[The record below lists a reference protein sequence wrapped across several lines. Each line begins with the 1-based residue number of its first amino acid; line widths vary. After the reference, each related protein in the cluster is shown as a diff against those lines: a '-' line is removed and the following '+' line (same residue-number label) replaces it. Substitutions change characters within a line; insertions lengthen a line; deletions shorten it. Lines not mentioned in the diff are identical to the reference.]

1 MRMLALALA
10 FAPVLLAAPTTVAAE
25 GNCPASWELWFVPQ
39 DFPADQ
45 NANGIVCVKYRDKN
59 PNDDFYAIYFRDDH

>member
-10 FAPVLLAAPTTVAAE
+10 FTPILLAAPTAVAAE
-25 GNCPASWELWFVPQ
+25 GDCPASWELWSVLP

-45 NANGIVCVKYRDKN
+45 NANGYVCAKYRYGN
-59 PNDDFYAIYFRDDH
+59 PHDDDFAIYFRDDH